1 MGKRHP
7 NRNDILDRM
16 RIEATAFMASGRSVK
31 LIALVILSEEFKFDA
46 EQLKIFLDRFEDTL
60 DYYNKSEDYTK
71 LLNEWNDYF
80 KEIIGEDIL
89 KWK

>member
-1 MGKRHP
+1 MGKMHP
-7 NRNDILDRM
+7 NRNDILERM

-46 EQLKIFLDRFEDTL
+46 DQLKTFLERFEDTL
-60 DYYNKSEDYTK
+60 DYYNKSDDYTN

-80 KEIIGEDIL
+80 KETIGEDIL

>member
-7 NRNDILDRM
+7 NRNDILERM

-46 EQLKIFLDRFEDTL
+46 DQLKTFLERFEDTL
-60 DYYNKSEDYTK
+60 DYYNKSDDYTK

-80 KEIIGEDIL
+80 KETIGEDIL